1 LVLEFRTKV
10 QEIFASLPF
19 AFVVALLLAA
29 FLYWCGGKISAKGKP
44 SEGKFASYA
53 CGEDLP
59 AEKLQ
64 VNLQTFFVY
73 AVYFMIFDILAF
85 MLATSLMTPGVLP
98 AAFALILLLAIVMLM
113 PLTRR
118 K

>member
-1 LVLEFRTKV
+1 M

-19 AFVVALLLAA
+19 AFFVAVLLALC
-29 FLYWCGGKISAKGKP
+29 LYWWGGKISAKGKP
-44 SEGKFASYA
+44 SEGKLASYA

-64 VNLQTFFVY
+64 VNLQNFFVY

-85 MLATSLMTPGVLP
+85 MLATSLRNPGILP
-98 AAFALILLLAIVMLM
+98 AAYALVLLLAVVMLM
-113 PLTRR
+113 PLARR
-118 K
+118 R